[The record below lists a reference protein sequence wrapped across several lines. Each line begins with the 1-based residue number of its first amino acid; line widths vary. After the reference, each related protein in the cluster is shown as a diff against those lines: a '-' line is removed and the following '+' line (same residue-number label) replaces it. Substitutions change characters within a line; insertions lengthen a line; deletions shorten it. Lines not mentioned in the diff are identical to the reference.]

1 MAWIG
6 MDFKDHESL
15 TSLPGR
21 ATNLHL
27 DQDAQGPI
35 QPGLEHLQGQ
45 NIHNLSGQPVP
56 HLATLIVK
64 NFPLTSNLN
73 LS

>member
-35 QPGLEHLQGQ
+35 QPGLEHLQEQ
-45 NIHNLSGQPVP
+45 DSLFQHLSTLPV
-56 HLATLIVK
+56 K
-64 NFPLTSNLN
+64 SFPLKSHLP
-73 LS
+73 LIFSSLV